1 MAKKATQKMIDFAN
15 DISEVL
21 DIEKPMT
28 DDFDE
33 VGKFISEN
41 KDDFYLTMELEAVE
55 LESWMNRES

>member
-1 MAKKATQKMIDFAN
+1 MARKATQKMIDFAN

-33 VGKFISEN
+33 LGKFISEN
-41 KDDFYLTMELEAVE
+41 KDDFYLTLELEAVE
-55 LESWMNRES
+55 LESQMNRE

>member
-1 MAKKATQKMIDFAN
+1 MARKATQKMLDFAN

-21 DIEKPMT
+21 DIEKPTT
-28 DDFDE
+28 DNFDE

-55 LESWMNRES
+55 LESQMNRE

>member
-1 MAKKATQKMIDFAN
+1 MARKATQKMLNFAN
-15 DISEVL
+15 DIGEVL
-21 DIEKPMT
+21 DIEKPTT

-55 LESWMNRES
+55 LESQMNRE

>member
-1 MAKKATQKMIDFAN
+1 MTRKATQKMIDFAN

-41 KDDFYLTMELEAVE
+41 KDDFYLIMELEAVE
-55 LESWMNRES
+55 LESWMNRE

>member
-1 MAKKATQKMIDFAN
+1 MPRKATQKMIDFAN

-55 LESWMNRES
+55 LESWMNRE

>member
-1 MAKKATQKMIDFAN
+1 MTRKATQKMIDFAN

-41 KDDFYLTMELEAVE
+41 KDDLYLTMELEAVE
-55 LESWMNRES
+55 LESQMNRE